1 MMNKNIINLLLLIIS
16 GAIFFV
22 VVIPAYNG
30 LGFNNLKLNG
40 FINEYYKNKSITDY
54 LTTARELNGNV
65 DKDVE
70 AFNNISQ
77 DYLDKIIKAAPSKKD
92 VARNI
97 NDIYNLGLKN
107 KLSVSDFKFTKPSLS
122 NNQAAQQS
130 KKVYEISF
138 NVKGDYFNFFNFVK
152 EFENSLEIYN
162 IKSLNITSSESDS
175 IFNEVKYIIT
185 AETYEING

>member
-1 MMNKNIINLLLLIIS
+1 MNKNIINLLLLIIS

-77 DYLDKIIKAAPSKKD
+77 DYLDKIIKAAPNKKD

-97 NDIYNLGLKN
+97 NDVYKN
-107 KLSVSDFKFTKPSLS
+107 
-122 NNQAAQQS
+122 
-130 KKVYEISF
+130 I
-138 NVKGDYFNFFNFVK
+138 
-152 EFENSLEIYN
+152 
-162 IKSLNITSSESDS
+162 
-175 IFNEVKYIIT
+175 
-185 AETYEING
+185 

>member
-30 LGFNNLKLNG
+30 LGFNNLKLSG

-54 LTTARELNGNV
+54 LTTARELNGSV

-70 AFNNISQ
+70 GFNNISQ
-77 DYLDKIIKAAPSKKD
+77 DYLAKIIKAAPNKKD

-122 NNQAAQQS
+122 NNQAVQQS